1 MWPIIHNL
9 YVIHNNKCFWKHE
22 FHDMLWG
29 VNYSKNIFMFHGE
42 CKYLNMMH
50 VLHLN
55 FYHQCEQLCNAFIY
69 LNKYV
74 WHDIVS
80 ME

>member
-1 MWPIIHNL
+1 
-9 YVIHNNKCFWKHE
+9 
-22 FHDMLWG
+22 
-29 VNYSKNIFMFHGE
+29 MFHGE
-42 CKYLNMMH
+42 WKYLNMMH

-55 FYHQCEQLCNAFIY
+55 LYHQCEQLCNTLIY

>member
-1 MWPIIHNL
+1 MLYIITIFFENMNFMT
-9 YVIHNNKCFWKHE
+9 YCG
-22 FHDMLWG
+22 G

-42 CKYLNMMH
+42 WKYLNMMH

-55 FYHQCEQLCNAFIY
+55 LYHQCEQLCNTLIY